1 MKKIFT
7 TANII
12 LFIIAL
18 VIALLGALVAI
29 QLGGDKLSA
38 VLTSVAAGIVGTM
51 IIGGIASVC
60 KWDIGSS
67 PAAGAIGSLVGMA
80 AVYLFL

>member
-67 PAAGAIGSLVGMA
+67 PAAGALGSLVGMA
-80 AVYLFL
+80 AVYLFF

>member
-29 QLGGDKLSA
+29 QFGGDKLSA

-51 IIGGIASVC
+51 IIGGLANVC

-67 PAAGAIGSLVGMA
+67 PAAGALGSLVGMA
-80 AVYLFL
+80 AVYLFF

>member
-12 LFIIAL
+12 LFCIAL

-51 IIGGIASVC
+51 IIGGLASVC

-67 PAAGAIGSLVGMA
+67 PAAGAIGALIGMI
-80 AVYLFL
+80 AVYFFL